1 MDKAKK
7 NDKLLILISALGA
20 AALFLVFCAFSKI
33 APFGDTSVIRNDGLK
48 QYAPFL
54 AEYIERL
61 KSGGSLLYSWNT
73 GLGSNEFASVCYY
86 LLSPFNLLALP
97 FNSASIDSAM
107 LLIITV
113 KTAFIAG
120 SFSYFVKKKFNA
132 SSVLCFAFSLLYTFS
147 GFYLAYYY
155 NTMWL
160 DALIALPLIALGIE
174 NIVNGKKATLY
185 FFALAYAI
193 IVNFYIAY
201 MI

>member
-7 NDKLLILISALGA
+7 NDKPLILISALGA

-33 APFGDTSVIRNDGLK
+33 APFGDASVIRNDGLK

-61 KSGGSLLYSWNT
+61 KSSLLYSWNM

-147 GFYLAYYY
+147 GF
-155 NTMWL
+155 
-160 DALIALPLIALGIE
+160 
-174 NIVNGKKATLY
+174 
-185 FFALAYAI
+185 
-193 IVNFYIAY
+193 
-201 MI
+201 